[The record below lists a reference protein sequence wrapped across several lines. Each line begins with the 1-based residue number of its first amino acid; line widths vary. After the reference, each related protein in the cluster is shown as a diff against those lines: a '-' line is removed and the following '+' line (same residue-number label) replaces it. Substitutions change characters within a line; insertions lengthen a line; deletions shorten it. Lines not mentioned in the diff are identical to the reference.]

1 MKNKFKPA
9 FLGIKDLLL
18 YDPTIKIHLI
28 IALVVCVAG
37 WILDISMT
45 EWLVVLLC
53 IGFVLVAEAFNSA
66 VEKLCDLVDHNYNPR
81 IKNIKDI
88 SAGSVFIAAL
98 ISAAAG
104 IIIFLPKLLGLFG
117 SLF

>member
-18 YDPTIKIHLI
+18 YDHTMRIHLA
-28 IALVVCVAG
+28 IALVVCIAG
-37 WILDISMT
+37 WFFDISIP

-53 IGFVLVAEAFNSA
+53 IGIVLVTEALNSA
-66 VEKLCDLVDHNYNPR
+66 IEKLCDLVDHHYNSR
-81 IKNIKDI
+81 IKTIKDI
-88 SAGSVFIAAL
+88 SAGSVLIAAI
-98 ISAAAG
+98 ISVAAG
-104 IIIFLPKLLGLFG
+104 IIIFLPKLLRMFG